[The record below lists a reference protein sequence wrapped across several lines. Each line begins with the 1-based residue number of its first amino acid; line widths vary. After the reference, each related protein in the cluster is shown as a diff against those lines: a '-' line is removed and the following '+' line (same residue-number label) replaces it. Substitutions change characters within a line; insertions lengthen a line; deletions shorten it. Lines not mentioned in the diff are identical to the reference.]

1 MSLERSYLEERRRFY
16 MQGLQQAEMEFNR
29 WRAQMDAQRGAIAA
43 VDEFLRKLDEDEG
56 VLGAIDIPVVE
67 DNSDL

>member
-16 MQGLQQAEMEFNR
+16 LQGLQQSESEFNR

-43 VDEFLRKLDEDEG
+43 VDEFLRKLDEENG
-56 VLGAIDIPVVE
+56 TQGAIDIPVIE
-67 DNSDL
+67 DDSDL

>member
-1 MSLERSYLEERRRFY
+1 MSLERNYLEERRRFY

-43 VDEFLRKLDEDEG
+43 VDEFLRKLDEKEG
-56 VLGAIDIPVVE
+56 VVGAIDIPVVE
-67 DNSDL
+67 NDSDL